1 MALHTLHVSLYNI
14 HGLGGEF
21 KDQHIY
27 LQMCTEVFLQY
38 SYKPL
43 TCTRDQGKM
52 GTNYKPVGIIV
63 VYSPCV
69 QMGKTGVLWLP
80 MRI

>member
-1 MALHTLHVSLYNI
+1 M

-21 KDQHIY
+21 KDQHID
-27 LQMCTEVFLQY
+27 LQMCTQVFLQY

-52 GTNYKPVGIIV
+52 GTSYKPVGIIV

-69 QMGKTGVLWLP
+69 QMGKTGVLWLS